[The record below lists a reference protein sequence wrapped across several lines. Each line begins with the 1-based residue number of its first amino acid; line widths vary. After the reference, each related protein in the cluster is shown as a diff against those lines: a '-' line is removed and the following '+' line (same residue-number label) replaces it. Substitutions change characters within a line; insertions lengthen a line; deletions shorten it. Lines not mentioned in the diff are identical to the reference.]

1 MLGSWWT
8 WWTLWAVSRCLVS
21 LCRLAADSNKF
32 SCSITC
38 PLNARVEPISCHS
51 TSASPASPLRFTLPH
66 SQFTFLALPPS
77 SSANPPNPPDPS
89 YALISTFADHVLP
102 WLRLGKSSLGLW
114 AIVGRPFNA
123 NSLLVS
129 RRVVERGFRA
139 FSIVSDLRAS
149 PAARGALETSF

>member
-1 MLGSWWT
+1 MVDMVDAVGSF
-8 WWTLWAVSRCLVS
+8 
-21 LCRLAADSNKF
+21 KMF
-32 SCSITC
+32 S
-38 PLNARVEPISCHS
+38 
-51 TSASPASPLRFTLPH
+51 
-66 SQFTFLALPPS
+66 
-77 SSANPPNPPDPS
+77 
-89 YALISTFADHVLP
+89 
-102 WLRLGKSSLGLW
+102 KSSLGLW